1 MEKTE
6 LQINGLTQSQ
16 ASIHSSA
23 FILLLKEINGPRTL
37 PIVIAHP
44 EAQSIAIEL
53 EKMKPKRP
61 FTHDLFKTFAS
72 SYGIELKE
80 VIIYDLKEGIFYAKL
95 ICDQGGNQVE
105 IDSRTSDA
113 VALAVRFNCPVYTYE
128 FILRLAGTD
137 PAKEEKKEEKSKEE
151 TAKPRKA
158 KAQKVKTAQQ
168 SIEEL
173 ELNLEKALEVEDYE
187 KASKI
192 RDQINR
198 IKNQQ

>member
-6 LQINGLTQSQ
+6 LEINGLTQSQ

-23 FILLLKEINGPRTL
+23 FILLLKEIDGPRTL

-72 SYGIELKE
+72 AYGIELIE

-95 ICDQGGNQVE
+95 ICEQGGNRVE

-113 VALAVRFNCPVYTYE
+113 VALAVRFNCPIYTYE

-137 PAKEEKKEEKSKEE
+137 PDKDVKEEKKAE
-151 TAKPRKA
+151 AKPKKA
-158 KAQKVKTAQQ
+158 KAQKVKTARQ

-192 RDQINR
+192 RDQINK

>member
-1 MEKTE
+1 
-6 LQINGLTQSQ
+6 
-16 ASIHSSA
+16 
-23 FILLLKEINGPRTL
+23 L

-72 SYGIELKE
+72 AYGINLKE

-95 ICDQGGNQVE
+95 ICDQEGNIIE

-113 VALAVRFNCPVYTYE
+113 VALAVRFNCPIYTYE

-137 PAKEEKKEEKSKEE
+137 PKKETKKTKDQTTKPKKEE
-151 TAKPRKA
+151 TQKP
-158 KAQKVKTAQQ
+158 KTAQQ

-173 ELNLEKALEVEDYE
+173 ELDLEKALEIEDYE
-187 KASKI
+187 KASTI
-192 RDQINR
+192 RDRINR

>member
-6 LQINGLTQSQ
+6 LEINGLTQSQ

-72 SYGIELKE
+72 AYGIELIE

-95 ICDQGGNQVE
+95 ICEQGGNRVE

-137 PAKEEKKEEKSKEE
+137 PAKEEEKTE
-151 TAKPRKA
+151 TKAKPKKA
-158 KAQKVKTAQQ
+158 KAQKVKTARQ

>member
-1 MEKTE
+1 M
-6 LQINGLTQSQ
+6 
-16 ASIHSSA
+16 HSSA
-23 FILLLKEINGPRTL
+23 FILLLKEIEGAKTL

-53 EKMKPKRP
+53 EKMKPPRP

-72 SYGIELKE
+72 SFGIKLSE

-95 ICDQGGNQVE
+95 VCDQGGKKVE

-113 VALAVRFNCPVYTYE
+113 VALAVRFKCPIYTFE

-137 PAKEEKKEEKSKEE
+137 TSKEKE
-151 TAKPRKA
+151 KPLKA
-158 KAQKVKTAQQ
+158 ESATIKKPKTPKQTILGLQKKLK
-168 SIEEL
+168 E
-173 ELNLEKALEVEDYE
+173 ALEVEDYE
-187 KASKI
+187 TATRL
-192 RDQINR
+192 RDEISR

>member
-6 LQINGLTQSQ
+6 LEINGLTQSQ

-72 SYGIELKE
+72 SYGIELLE

-95 ICDQGGNQVE
+95 ICDQAGNRVE

-113 VALAVRFNCPVYTYE
+113 IALAVRFNCPVYTYE

-137 PAKEEKKEEKSKEE
+137 PSKEE
-151 TAKPRKA
+151 TKQEKKAPKKA
-158 KAQKVKTAQQ
+158 KAQKVKTARQ

-173 ELNLEKALEVEDYE
+173 ELALEKALEIEDYE
-187 KASKI
+187 KASQI
-192 RDQINR
+192 RDSINR

>member
-6 LQINGLTQSQ
+6 LEINGLTQSQ

-72 SYGIELKE
+72 SYGIELLE

-95 ICDQGGNQVE
+95 ICDQNGNRVE

-137 PAKEEKKEEKSKEE
+137 PSKEV
-151 TAKPRKA
+151 AKQEPKPPKKA
-158 KAQKVKTAQQ
+158 KAQKVKTAKQ

-173 ELNLEKALEVEDYE
+173 ELALEKALEIEDYE
-187 KASKI
+187 KASHI
-192 RDQINR
+192 RDKINR

>member
-6 LQINGLTQSQ
+6 LEINGLTQSQ

-72 SYGIELKE
+72 SYGIELLE

-95 ICDQGGNQVE
+95 ICDQGGNRVE

-113 VALAVRFNCPVYTYE
+113 IALAVRFNCPVYTYE

-137 PAKEEKKEEKSKEE
+137 PSKEEVKEEKKPPK
-151 TAKPRKA
+151 KA

-173 ELNLEKALEVEDYE
+173 ELALEKALEIEDYE
-187 KASKI
+187 KASQI
-192 RDQINR
+192 RDKINR

>member
-23 FILLLKEINGPRTL
+23 FILLLKEIKGPRTL

-72 SYGIELKE
+72 SYGIDLKE

-95 ICDQGGNQVE
+95 ICDQGGNRVE

-137 PAKEEKKEEKSKEE
+137 PAKEQMKEEGKKVEPS
-151 TAKPRKA
+151 KPRKA

>member
-6 LQINGLTQSQ
+6 LEINGLTQSQ

-23 FILLLKEINGPRTL
+23 FILLLKEIDGPRTL

-72 SYGIELKE
+72 AYGIELIE

-95 ICDQGGNQVE
+95 ICEQGGNRVE

-113 VALAVRFNCPVYTYE
+113 VALAVRFNCPIYTYE

-137 PAKEEKKEEKSKEE
+137 PDKDVKEEKKAE
-151 TAKPRKA
+151 AKPKKA

-192 RDQINR
+192 RDQINK

>member
-23 FILLLKEINGPRTL
+23 FILLLKEIKGPRTL

-72 SYGIELKE
+72 AYGIDLKE

-95 ICDQGGNQVE
+95 ICDQNGNRVE

-113 VALAVRFNCPVYTYE
+113 VALAVRFNCPVYTYRVY
-128 FILRLAGTD
+128 FTLSRYR
-137 PAKEEKKEEKSKEE
+137 S
-151 TAKPRKA
+151 
-158 KAQKVKTAQQ
+158 
-168 SIEEL
+168 
-173 ELNLEKALEVEDYE
+173 
-187 KASKI
+187 
-192 RDQINR
+192 
-198 IKNQQ
+198 

>member
-95 ICDQGGNQVE
+95 VCDQGGNKVE

-113 VALAVRFNCPVYTYE
+113 VALAVRFKCPVYTYE

-137 PAKEEKKEEKSKEE
+137 PAKESKEE
-151 TAKPRKA
+151 TVKPKKA
-158 KAQKVKTAQQ
+158 KAQKIKTAKQ
-168 SIEEL
+168 SIEGLEL
-173 ELNLEKALEVEDYE
+173 ELGKALEVEDYE
-187 KASKI
+187 KATEI
-192 RDQINR
+192 RDQINQ

>member
-6 LQINGLTQSQ
+6 LQISGLTQSQ

-23 FILLLKEINGPRTL
+23 FILLLKEMKGPRTL

-72 SYGIELKE
+72 AYSIDLKE

-137 PAKEEKKEEKSKEE
+137 PSKEIKESKE
-151 TAKPRKA
+151 TRPKKA

-168 SIEEL
+168 TIEEL

-187 KASKI
+187 KATKI

>member
-72 SYGIELKE
+72 AYGIELKE

-95 ICDQGGNQVE
+95 ICDQNGNRVE

-113 VALAVRFNCPVYTYE
+113 VALAIRFNCPVYTYE

-137 PAKEEKKEEKSKEE
+137 PTTEAKKEV
-151 TAKPRKA
+151 TAKPKKA
-158 KAQKVKTAQQ
+158 KAQKEITAQQ

-173 ELNLEKALEVEDYE
+173 ELELEKALEIEDYE
-187 KASKI
+187 KASNI

>member
-23 FILLLKEINGPRTL
+23 FILLLKEIGGIRTL

-72 SYGIELKE
+72 AYGIELLE
-80 VIIYDLKEGIFYAKL
+80 VIIYDLKEGIFYSKL
-95 ICDQGGNQVE
+95 ICDQGGNKVE

-113 VALAVRFNCPVYTYE
+113 VALAIRFNCPIYTYE

-137 PAKEEKKEEKSKEE
+137 PSKEGKEEE
-151 TAKPRKA
+151 TVKPKKA
-158 KAQKVKTAQQ
+158 KAQKIKTAQQ

-173 ELNLEKALEVEDYE
+173 ELELEKALETEDYE
-187 KASKI
+187 KASSI

>member
-23 FILLLKEINGPRTL
+23 FILLLKEIGGIRTL

-72 SYGIELKE
+72 AYGIELVE
-80 VIIYDLKEGIFYAKL
+80 VIIYDLKEGIFYSKL
-95 ICDQGGNQVE
+95 ICDQAGNRVE

-113 VALAVRFNCPVYTYE
+113 VALAIRFNCPIYTYE

-137 PAKEEKKEEKSKEE
+137 PSKEGKEEE
-151 TAKPRKA
+151 TVKPKKA
-158 KAQKVKTAQQ
+158 KAQKIKTAQQ

-173 ELNLEKALEVEDYE
+173 ELELEKALETEDYE
-187 KASKI
+187 KASSI

>member
-23 FILLLKEINGPRTL
+23 FILLLKEIGGIRTL

-72 SYGIELKE
+72 AYGIELLE
-80 VIIYDLKEGIFYAKL
+80 VIIYDLKEGIFYSKL
-95 ICDQGGNQVE
+95 VCDQGGNRVE

-113 VALAVRFNCPVYTYE
+113 VALAIRFNCPIYTYE

-137 PAKEEKKEEKSKEE
+137 PSKEGKEEE
-151 TAKPRKA
+151 TVKPKKA
-158 KAQKVKTAQQ
+158 KAQKIKTAQQ

-173 ELNLEKALEVEDYE
+173 ELELEKALETEDYE
-187 KASKI
+187 KASSI

>member
-6 LQINGLTQSQ
+6 LEINGLTQSQ

-23 FILLLKEINGPRTL
+23 FILLLKEIDGPRTL

-72 SYGIELKE
+72 AYGIELKE

-95 ICDQGGNQVE
+95 ICEQNGNKVE

-113 VALAVRFNCPVYTYE
+113 VALAIRFNCPVYTYE
-128 FILRLAGTD
+128 FILRLAGSD
-137 PAKEEKKEEKSKEE
+137 PNNEGEKEKPKAK
-151 TAKPRKA
+151 KA
-158 KAQKVKTAQQ
+158 KAQKVKTASQ

-173 ELNLEKALEVEDYE
+173 ELELEKALEVEDYE
-187 KASKI
+187 KASQI
-192 RDQINR
+192 RDKINR

>member
-72 SYGIELKE
+72 AYGIELQE

-95 ICDQGGNQVE
+95 ICDQKGNRVE

-113 VALAVRFNCPVYTYE
+113 VALAIRFNCPVYTYE

-137 PAKEEKKEEKSKEE
+137 PTTEAKKEVI
-151 TAKPRKA
+151 AKPKKA
-158 KAQKVKTAQQ
+158 KAKKEITAQQ

-173 ELNLEKALEVEDYE
+173 ELELEKALEIEDYE
-187 KASKI
+187 KASNI

>member
-6 LQINGLTQSQ
+6 LEINGLTQSQ

-72 SYGIELKE
+72 SYGIDLLE

-113 VALAVRFNCPVYTYE
+113 IALAVRFNCPVYTYE

-137 PAKEEKKEEKSKEE
+137 PSKEDVKKETKAPK
-151 TAKPRKA
+151 KA
-158 KAQKVKTAQQ
+158 KAQKVKSAQQ

-173 ELNLEKALEVEDYE
+173 ELALEKALEIEDYE
-187 KASKI
+187 KASQI
-192 RDQINR
+192 RDKINR

>member
-6 LQINGLTQSQ
+6 LEINGLTQSQ

-23 FILLLKEINGPRTL
+23 FILLLKEINGSRTL

-72 SYGIELKE
+72 SYGIELLE

-95 ICDQGGNQVE
+95 ICDQGGNKVE

-137 PAKEEKKEEKSKEE
+137 PNKEEVKPESKPP
-151 TAKPRKA
+151 KKA
-158 KAQKVKTAQQ
+158 KAQKAKTARE
-168 SIEEL
+168 SIKEL
-173 ELNLEKALEVEDYE
+173 ELALEKALEIEDYE
-187 KASKI
+187 KASQI
-192 RDQINR
+192 RDNINR

>member
-23 FILLLKEINGPRTL
+23 FILLLKEIKGPRTL

-72 SYGIELKE
+72 SYGIDLKE

-95 ICDQGGNQVE
+95 ICDQGGNRVE

-137 PAKEEKKEEKSKEE
+137 PAKEQKKEEGKKVEPS
-151 TAKPRKA
+151 KPRKA

>member
-137 PAKEEKKEEKSKEE
+137 PAKEQKKEAESKEGK
-151 TAKPRKA
+151 AKPRKA